1 MRICLIAL
9 GALLVLAPARG
20 VPASAPKLPGSVPLR
35 SWTTDDFDDDSV
47 RAIVPAAGRIYV
59 GGHFFD
65 VGPSTSPLLA
75 LRARDGR
82 LDTSFPQVSG
92 GGVLDVEPDGR
103 GGFFLGGDFTHVG
116 AVACKSLAHVR
127 ASGAVDA
134 RWCPRPNGEVS
145 VLARA
150 RGRLYFAGAFTRV
163 RGLRRP
169 GLAAVGAKTGRTTS
183 WRPGRPADS
192 VRGLAVSGG
201 TVFAVGDFRSL
212 GGRPVHNVAAL
223 DARSGRLRR
232 WHARLDR
239 STCSTRQ
246 PCLTP
251 VGAVAARGHAIYIA
265 GDFDLVRGRQRVGLA
280 ALDARTGRPLKWQA
294 NVERSALSTGVED
307 WRLVPAGRRIYVLG
321 LFGKIRRVRR
331 ESLAALDGR
340 TGAVLPWQPRLPE
353 ESGPHDVAVA
363 GTAVVIAYE
372 AIETETD
379 AVRAVDGRTGRNV
392 RWKSR
397 NLPGYLG
404 GVAISGGR
412 FLAPSNAG
420 VIGGHPRHGL
430 AAFDPRTRRMTPW
443 APRLSGTV
451 LALAASDTT
460 LYVGGC
466 FRRVNGQ
473 ARHSLAAFDLRTGRL
488 LPWSPNADAC
498 VDHLVLSGATA
509 YLSGAE
515 VTTVDGATRRSAAA
529 VDASTGALRPWDPH
543 VSSSL
548 PYSNPEVLSLA
559 ASGATIYVG
568 GQFTNIGGADR
579 RNLAAVDA
587 VTGVATAWD
596 PSVDGDDVFAVEPGP
611 GAVFVSGDFE
621 HVGDT
626 ARAGLAEIDST
637 TGVATA
643 FDAKAEITVQATV
656 LRLLGK
662 VLFVGGEHLE
672 ARFAGKGAYG
682 MATLDASTGRLLD
695 WPSATVPSY
704 LFAFARAGRRL
715 YVGGEL
721 ALAGSNG
728 FLVFPY

>member
-1 MRICLIAL
+1 
-9 GALLVLAPARG
+9 ALLVLAPARG
-20 VPASAPKLPGSVPLR
+20 VLASAPKLPGSVPLR

-92 GGVLDVEPDGR
+92 G
-103 GGFFLGGDFTHVG
+103 
-116 AVACKSLAHVR
+116 
-127 ASGAVDA
+127 
-134 RWCPRPNGEVS
+134 
-145 VLARA
+145 
-150 RGRLYFAGAFTRV
+150 
-163 RGLRRP
+163 
-169 GLAAVGAKTGRTTS
+169 
-183 WRPGRPADS
+183 
-192 VRGLAVSGG
+192 

-223 DARSGRLRR
+223 DARFGRLRR
-232 WHARLDR
+232 WHAWLDR

-321 LFGKIRRVRR
+321 LFGKIRQVRR

-340 TGAVLPWQPRLPE
+340 TGAVLRWQPRLPE

-363 GTAVVIAYE
+363 GIAVVIAYE

-473 ARHSLAAFDLRTGRL
+473 
-488 LPWSPNADAC
+488 
-498 VDHLVLSGATA
+498 
-509 YLSGAE
+509 
-515 VTTVDGATRRSAAA
+515 
-529 VDASTGALRPWDPH
+529 
-543 VSSSL
+543 
-548 PYSNPEVLSLA
+548 
-559 ASGATIYVG
+559 
-568 GQFTNIGGADR
+568 
-579 RNLAAVDA
+579 
-587 VTGVATAWD
+587 
-596 PSVDGDDVFAVEPGP
+596 
-611 GAVFVSGDFE
+611 
-621 HVGDT
+621 
-626 ARAGLAEIDST
+626 
-637 TGVATA
+637 
-643 FDAKAEITVQATV
+643 
-656 LRLLGK
+656 
-662 VLFVGGEHLE
+662 
-672 ARFAGKGAYG
+672 
-682 MATLDASTGRLLD
+682 
-695 WPSATVPSY
+695 
-704 LFAFARAGRRL
+704 
-715 YVGGEL
+715 
-721 ALAGSNG
+721 
-728 FLVFPY
+728 